1 MRLQKKLHNNTLK
14 VKKQCSHSLMSA
26 THKVSD
32 HHLHQ
37 TAVMSY
43 HNSPLT
49 NQVMKAL
56 VDKYITI

>member
-1 MRLQKKLHNNTLK
+1 MAEKVPQQTLK

-37 TAVMSY
+37 TEVMSY
-43 HNSPLT
+43 YNSPLT
-49 NQVMKAL
+49 NQVMAAL